1 MSAAP
6 QPTQQPTQQ
15 PAPQIAAQVTEP
27 VTPQNTAQRI
37 ALWDLPTRLF
47 HWGLVAAVATAF
59 VSGQLGGNLITLHG
73 KAGLVVV
80 GLLVFRLVW
89 GFVGN
94 VYARFLHFAP
104 TPGRLRAYL
113 KGQWQGHGH
122 NPLGALSVFVL
133 LGLLALQVGT
143 GLFTNDDIA
152 FTGPLFPLI
161 DEDLAQRITGLHKQL
176 SWVLLGFLALHL
188 AAIVFHVRIKKH
200 NLVKPMITGWKDVP
214 TDAAASDTP
223 SAAGTSPATRQSL
236 RLVALLAAL
245 VLAGAATYGA
255 AGGWLPAPPPVPA
268 AAPAPF

>member
-6 QPTQQPTQQ
+6 QPTQQPS
-15 PAPQIAAQVTEP
+15 PQIDSPTTAQVAT
-27 VTPQNTAQRI
+27 QRI

-80 GLLVFRLVW
+80 GLLVFRVVW

-152 FTGPLFPLI
+152 FTGPLFSLI

-200 NLVKPMITGWKDVP
+200 NLVKPMITGWKDV
-214 TDAAASDTP
+214 ASDVSASGTP
-223 SAAGTSPATRQSL
+223 GTTGVAPVARQSL
-236 RLVALLAAL
+236 RLVALVAAL

-255 AGGWLPAPPPVPA
+255 AGGWLPAPPPAPV